1 MNGATALDCEN
12 TISSPNSTNTM
23 TMGRSQ
29 YFFSA
34 IRNCQNS
41 LSTRLFAI
49 SPLVHLREVIGATVP
64 LRVRRPALPS
74 ITPALQR
81 IAANEPPDERD
92 GRQHDRKRDREDDAS
107 VHPSERH
114 SEAPPQLAGVI
125 QGRWRQRPTNDQH
138 RTDAA
143 RPLRNCD
150 PVAPHRESGDQQ
162 QDS

>member
-12 TISSPNSTNTM
+12 TISNPNSTNTM

-49 SPLVHLREVIGATVP
+49 TPLVHLREVIGATIP

-74 ITPALQR
+74 VTFALQR
-81 IAANEPPDERD
+81 IAANEPPNQGDRRKHD
-92 GRQHDRKRDREDDAS
+92 GKGDRQDDAS
-107 VHPSERH
+107 VHPS
-114 SEAPPQLAGVI
+114 
-125 QGRWRQRPTNDQH
+125 
-138 RTDAA
+138 
-143 RPLRNCD
+143 
-150 PVAPHRESGDQQ
+150 
-162 QDS
+162 